1 MAGPPTAVLQRDRLV
16 GPPTP
21 RARAG
26 VKTQNRP
33 DRSCQ
38 VGTARACVKTGP
50 AGPAIR
56 APRGHSS
63 RRCRH
68 ARPRRSPDQ
77 SCARRRGV
85 LNPIHAWPERRRPAS
100 EPRRDDVRPPGVHLA
115 GTAGHRTELARPPRH
130 SPGYTPRDSCR
141 GAAGCR
147 LRFRRTAEVCPWRSR
162 RCPRSG
168 DVRREESDP
177 ARSWPSRNIG
187 NCPGVGSWAASA
199 RHAFKSAGA
208 RTSRGLLTRYGRL
221 GLPGAADRCPATES
235 KRKRASEGTDRRA
248 RTRVRSASRD
258 AVPRGRPA
266 GLAAVPR
273 ATAQLR
279 TNR

>member
-1 MAGPPTAVLQRDRLV
+1 MSAARAAEAVRRATLGQMRLAGLV
-16 GPPTP
+16 GG
-21 RARAG
+21 RALPAWQST
-26 VKTQNRP
+26 VAT
-33 DRSCQ
+33 RSAFL
-38 VGTARACVKTGP
+38 G
-50 AGPAIR
+50 
-56 APRGHSS
+56 SS
-63 RRCRH
+63 GE
-68 ARPRRSPDQ
+68 AATDTT
-77 SCARRRGV
+77 SCAGRRQPDG
-85 LNPIHAWPERRRPAS
+85 HT
-100 EPRRDDVRPPGVHLA
+100 PG
-115 GTAGHRTELARPPRH
+115 G
-130 SPGYTPRDSCR
+130 TPRDSCR

-147 LRFRRTAEVCPWRSR
+147 LRSRRSVEVCPWRSR

-177 ARSWPSRNIG
+177 ARSRPSRDIG
-187 NCPGVGSWAASA
+187 NSSGVGSWAASA

-208 RTSRGLLTRYGRL
+208 RTSRGLLTRCGRL
-221 GLPGAADRCPATES
+221 GLRGAADRCPATES